1 MLSHLHQEPEVN
13 IHRPVGVKLVALY
26 FCLRASA
33 LILALVL
40 AQLRPEAGFAANDLI
55 ANLLP
60 IIQRV
65 YAHDYEMFLA
75 PIFALLEIVL
85 GLGIWFLRKWARTLA
100 VWDLMWEMLA
110 TLGMLSTTNSAH
122 SFTHRPTLAITS
134 YIAMELI
141 ASMLILVYLFN
152 PLVKKAFGVRG

>member
-1 MLSHLHQEPEVN
+1 MN
-13 IHRPVGVKLVALY
+13 IHRPVGIKLVAIY

-33 LILALVL
+33 IILALVL
-40 AQLRPEAGFAANDLI
+40 AQLRPEAGSSANDLI

-60 IIQRV
+60 IIRRI

-75 PIFALLEIVL
+75 PIFAFLEMVL

-110 TLGMLSTTNSAH
+110 TLDMLSTTNSAH
-122 SFTHRPTLAITS
+122 SFAHRPTLAITS
-134 YIAMELI
+134 YIEVEFI

-152 PLVKKAFGVRG
+152 SAVKKAFGVRA

>member
-1 MLSHLHQEPEVN
+1 M
-13 IHRPVGVKLVALY
+13 
-26 FCLRASA
+26 
-33 LILALVL
+33 
-40 AQLRPEAGFAANDLI
+40 
-55 ANLLP
+55 
-60 IIQRV
+60 
-65 YAHDYEMFLA
+65 
-75 PIFALLEIVL
+75 L

-141 ASMLILVYLFN
+141 ASMLILVYIFN